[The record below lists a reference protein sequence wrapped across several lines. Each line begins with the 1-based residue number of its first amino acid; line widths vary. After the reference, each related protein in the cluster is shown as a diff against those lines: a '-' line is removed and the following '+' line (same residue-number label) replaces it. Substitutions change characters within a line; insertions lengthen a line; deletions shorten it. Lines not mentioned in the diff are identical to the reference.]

1 MREIHS
7 AAFWLVQSKKEKWD
21 RRKEEI
27 DVHPQLIAGSL
38 NTDKNTSYISFI
50 AAVFAKH

>member
-1 MREIHS
+1 MGETKGE
-7 AAFWLVQSKKEKWD
+7 VGQEKGGDWCP
-21 RRKEEI
+21 
-27 DVHPQLIAGSL
+27 PQRIACSL